1 VAPVY
6 KLSTSRLSSRTSYS
20 SMLAGNAAFLP
31 TDFESIA
38 TVTVGSGGTSTITF
52 SSIPSTYA
60 HLQIRGIL
68 RASRNDAADG
78 IIIQYNGDTASN
90 YSSHY
95 VRGSGSSV
103 GAGSGANQSS
113 MPIQDAMVG
122 QTGGANMFGTVI
134 IDILD
139 YANTNKYK
147 TQRSLGGNDRN
158 GAGYIDFSSGNW
170 RNTNAIT
177 SIDIKAL
184 YGTGF
189 AQHSHIALYGI
200 KAGA

>member
-1 VAPVY
+1 MAPI
-6 KLSTSRLSSRTSYS
+6 LGIWASSRPSV
-20 SMLAGNAAFLP
+20 AADTGAMFPLQV
-31 TDFESIA
+31 I
-38 TVTVGSGGTSTITF
+38 TVGSAGASSVTF
-52 SSIPSTYA
+52 SNIPGTYT

-78 IIIQYNGDTASN
+78 IIVQYNGDTASN
-90 YSSHY
+90 YSSHF
-95 VRGSGSSV
+95 VRGQGSSV
-103 GAGSGANQSS
+103 GAEGVANQSS
-113 MPIQDAMVG
+113 MRIQDTMPG
-122 QTGGANMFGTVI
+122 QTSAANLFGTVI

-177 SIDIKAL
+177 SIDIKPL

-189 AQHSHIALYGI
+189 AQYSSFALYAV
-200 KAGA
+200 KGA

>member
-1 VAPVY
+1 
-6 KLSTSRLSSRTSYS
+6 L
-20 SMLAGNAAFLP
+20 
-31 TDFESIA
+31 
-38 TVTVGSGGTSTITF
+38 
-52 SSIPSTYA
+52 
-60 HLQIRGIL
+60 
-68 RASRNDAADG
+68 
-78 IIIQYNGDTASN
+78 
-90 YSSHY
+90 
-95 VRGSGSSV
+95 
-103 GAGSGANQSS
+103 
-113 MPIQDAMVG
+113 
-122 QTGGANMFGTVI
+122 FGTVI

-189 AQHSHIALYGI
+189 AQYSHFALYGI
-200 KAGA
+200 ASA

>member
-1 VAPVY
+1 MAVVSIKN
-6 KLSTSRLSSRTSYS
+6 KLRR
-20 SMLAGNAAFLP
+20 GNLLVGNTAFDPAAM
-31 TDFESIA
+31 DSIA
-38 TVTVGSGGTSTITF
+38 TVTVGAGGSATITF

-90 YSSHY
+90 YSSHF
-95 VRGSGSSV
+95 VRGEGSSV
-103 GAGSGANQSS
+103 GAEGLANQSS
-113 MPIQDAMVG
+113 MRIQDTMPG
-122 QTGGANMFGTVI
+122 QTSAANLFGTVI

-189 AQHSHIALYGI
+189 AQYSHFALYGI
-200 KAGA
+200 ASA

>member
-1 VAPVY
+1 MPILGVIA
-6 KLSTSRLSSRTSYS
+6 SSISGNLYSASY
-20 SMLAGNAAFLP
+20 
-31 TDFESIA
+31 DSIA
-38 TVTVGSGGTSTITF
+38 TTTVGAGGTSTITF
-52 SSIPSTYA
+52 SSIPAGYT

-90 YSSHY
+90 YSSHFL
-95 VRGSGSSV
+95 RGE
-103 GAGSGANQSS
+103 GASAGAEGVANQSS
-113 MPIQDAMVG
+113 MRIQDTMAG
-122 QTGGANMFGTVI
+122 QTSAANLFGTVI

-139 YANTNKYK
+139 YSNTNKNK

-177 SIDIKAL
+177 SISINAL

-189 AQHSHIALYGI
+189 AQYTSVALYGI
-200 KAGA
+200 KVA

>member
-1 VAPVY
+1 MGVY
-6 KLSTSRLSSRTSYS
+6 KLSANSVKNGRTIYG
-20 SMLAGNAAFLP
+20 SMLAGNTAFLP

-38 TVTVGSGGTSTITF
+38 TVSVGSGGTSTITF

-90 YSSHY
+90 YSSHF
-95 VRGSGSSV
+95 VRGEGASA
-103 GAGSGANQSS
+103 GAGSGVNQSS
-113 MPIQDAMVG
+113 MSIQDTMPG
-122 QTGGANMFGTVI
+122 QTSAANLFGTVI

-189 AQHSHIALYGI
+189 AQYSHFALYGI
-200 KAGA
+200 KA

>member
-1 VAPVY
+1 MAPILGIWASSKSTVAADTGAMFPLQV
-6 KLSTSRLSSRTSYS
+6 
-20 SMLAGNAAFLP
+20 
-31 TDFESIA
+31 I
-38 TVTVGSGGTSTITF
+38 TVGSAGASSVTF
-52 SSIPSTYA
+52 SNIPGTYT

-78 IIIQYNGDTASN
+78 IIVQYNGDTASN
-90 YSSHY
+90 YSSHF
-95 VRGSGSSV
+95 VRGQGSSV
-103 GAGSGANQSS
+103 GAEGVANQSS
-113 MPIQDAMVG
+113 MRIQDTMPG
-122 QTGGANMFGTVI
+122 QTSAANLFGTVI

-177 SIDIKAL
+177 SIDIKPL

-189 AQHSHIALYGI
+189 AQYSSFALYAV
-200 KAGA
+200 KGA